1 MQNGDVITR
10 QKRGNPLFNHYGI
23 VVDDTLTPPL
33 IAHHSSCGG
42 ASIVTLDR
50 FLGKHQLKSVENT
63 PLSGK
68 STAEMLQHFSNRGN
82 DEFDIILNNC
92 ESWAHTTS
100 MNGNRL
106 REIGKAA
113 LYVVLFVT
121 ALYLVAKVLRIV

>member
-10 QKRGNPLFNHYGI
+10 QKRGNPLFNHYGV
-23 VVDDTLTPPL
+23 VVDDTVTPPL

-50 FLGKHQLKSVENT
+50 FLGKHELKSVEKT
-63 PLSGK
+63 ALSGK

-82 DEFDIILNNC
+82 DEFDILLNNC

-100 MNGNRL
+100 MNGNRV
-106 REIGKAA
+106 REIAKAIM
-113 LYVVLFVT
+113 YVLFV
-121 ALYLVAKVLRIV
+121 LIIAKVFKIV